1 MSHQEFEE
9 LASLDAL
16 GVIAPEDL
24 SRLRAHL
31 DTCVECSQAH
41 REFLQAASLLAT
53 TLDPVTPPP
62 EAREEILSLIRN
74 SERVIEKE
82 PSGKRLLFR
91 RPAQNPWLAATAAVF
106 FLALWGWSELRL
118 RALKEDI
125 DEINAGRL
133 HAVEESR
140 RLERTNK
147 TLIDEVAT
155 LTSSATRTIVL
166 SGQQASP
173 SATARVFLD
182 EEKRRAFVFFHDLP
196 ASGNDKS
203 YQLWIL
209 RADKP
214 EPQSVSV
221 FDVDEKGTASIVLE
235 NLPTATE
242 IKGLA
247 VTLEPRGGA
256 PAPTGQK
263 YLAGG

>member
-1 MSHQEFEE
+1 MNHEEFEE

-16 GVIAPEDL
+16 GVITPEER

-31 DTCVECSQAH
+31 DGCADCSQAH
-41 REFLQAASLLAT
+41 REYLQAASLLAT
-53 TLDPVTPPP
+53 SLDPVQPPP
-62 EAREEILSLIRN
+62 EVRAEVLSIISSGN
-74 SERVIEKE
+74 VIEKE
-82 PSGKRLLFR
+82 PSGRPLLFR
-91 RPAQNPWLAATAAVF
+91 RSIRRPWLGTTAAVF

-118 RALKEDI
+118 RALKE
-125 DEINAGRL
+125 EVKEVNASREN
-133 HAVEESR
+133 AVEEHR
-140 RLERTNK
+140 RVERTNK

-155 LTSSATRTIVL
+155 LTAPRTRTIVL

-173 SATARVFLD
+173 DATARVFLD
-182 EEKRRAFVFFHDLP
+182 VDKRRAFVFFHDLP
-196 ASGNDKS
+196 ASGRDKS

-221 FDVDEKGTASIVLE
+221 FEVDEKGEASIVLE
-235 NLPTATE
+235 HLPTATE

-263 YLAGG
+263 YLVGS